1 MKVGLV
7 SPYPWDVPG
16 GVVAHV
22 RDLAEAL
29 LTAGHDVSVL
39 TSVDDEDL
47 PLPPYVVRAGRSV
60 PIPFN
65 GSVSR
70 LTFGPV
76 SVTRVM

>member
-1 MKVGLV
+1 MRVGLV

-39 TSVDDEDL
+39 TSVDD
-47 PLPPYVVRAGRSV
+47 
-60 PIPFN
+60 
-65 GSVSR
+65 
-70 LTFGPV
+70 
-76 SVTRVM
+76 